1 MKKLKIKKHVLP
13 VLVMAICLLTVV
25 TSTVTLNLKKEN
37 KELLHLNYVSNTII
51 SKDQAVIN
59 TTTKVISPYVDQS
72 VQIGKNYYDYKGAQE
87 DQEKAIIYHE
97 NTYIQNSG
105 VDFMHDNQF
114 EVISILDGTVINVR
128 EDTLLGKIVEIQH
141 ANDYISVYQSLG
153 DVKVKKGDSI
163 SQGHIIGTSGT
174 NSLDKNLGNHL
185 HFELYI
191 GGQVVNPMNY
201 INKEV
206 HSEVE

>member
-13 VLVMAICLLTVV
+13 VLVMAICLLTIV

-72 VQIGKNYYDYKGAQE
+72 VQIGKNYYDYKGTQE

-114 EVISILDGTVINVR
+114 EVISILDGTNWSL
-128 EDTLLGKIVEIQH
+128 TFSHASLSHCNLLTAYSKFI
-141 ANDYISVYQSLG
+141 
-153 DVKVKKGDSI
+153 
-163 SQGHIIGTSGT
+163 TS
-174 NSLDKNLGNHL
+174 
-185 HFELYI
+185 
-191 GGQVVNPMNY
+191 VVNTP
-201 INKEV
+201 IFDV
-206 HSEVE
+206 LLAPLIDVL

>member
-25 TSTVTLNLKKEN
+25 TSAVTLNLKKEN

-72 VQIGKNYYDYKGAQE
+72 VQIGKNYYDYKGTQE

-97 NTYIQNSG
+97 NTIIKILHLFQSHFTNKHKSQKILQNHIKI
-105 VDFMHDNQF
+105 FQF
-114 EVISILDGTVINVR
+114 
-128 EDTLLGKIVEIQH
+128 
-141 ANDYISVYQSLG
+141 
-153 DVKVKKGDSI
+153 
-163 SQGHIIGTSGT
+163 
-174 NSLDKNLGNHL
+174 
-185 HFELYI
+185 
-191 GGQVVNPMNY
+191 
-201 INKEV
+201 
-206 HSEVE
+206 